1 MNVSTFVKMIL
12 KKKQMT
18 NMDLVRAINQVEEVS
33 GSKERTSK
41 QNVTNYLND
50 YFNWG
55 YSFTRKVEVALNLDD
70 ECLLSLLPKPKGKKQ
85 KKIYEES
92 LNKWKVE

>member
-33 GSKERTSK
+33 GSKERTTK

-55 YSFTRKVEVALNLDD
+55 YSFTRKVEVALGLEN
-70 ECLLSLLPKPKGKKQ
+70 ECLLNLLPKPKGENQ
-85 KKIYEES
+85 KAIYKEA

>member
-1 MNVSTFVKMIL
+1 
-12 KKKQMT
+12 MT

-55 YSFTRKVEVALNLDD
+55 YSFTRKVEVALELEN
-70 ECLLSLLPKPKGKKQ
+70 ESLLNLLPKPKGESQ
-85 KKIYEES
+85 KAIYKEV